1 MPTYSATI
9 QLSNGTLSVT
19 RPHPSDEAADDLI
32 DSAIYAVRDGDN
44 PVTSIGITIVTEGSA
59 PAALPPLAEPLP
71 PSDPDGE
78 DTTSPASSSSTGSVS
93 GPLR

>member
-1 MPTYSATI
+1 MPTYTATI

-32 DSAIYAVRDGDN
+32 DTAIHTVD
-44 PVTSIGITIVTEGSA
+44 
-59 PAALPPLAEPLP
+59 
-71 PSDPDGE
+71 
-78 DTTSPASSSSTGSVS
+78 DTDTPTGTVS